1 MDGFT
6 DVDTTWQ
13 WGPLVGLFFI
23 SLLFL
28 SFFPSLSSL
37 SVPLLGGHG
46 GSGRSAVPGRARR
59 DGGEPGLARGQGSP
73 AGLACAAAIVN
84 SSLLRALAVAVAAH

>member
-1 MDGFT
+1 M
-6 DVDTTWQ
+6 VSLTWTPR
-13 WGPLVGLFFI
+13 GNGAHLSAYFLPLSYF
-23 SLLFL
+23 SL
-28 SFFPSLSSL
+28 SFPLSSL